1 MGDIMD
7 ICQIDQTNRADID
20 AFLIRQWFCLQM
32 VVHGESFDLSMA
44 DGWYA
49 LEDNEIVGLITY
61 QLIDKAMEILS
72 LDSLLEN
79 QGIGT
84 ALLGQAVKHAKD
96 IGIKRIILT
105 TTNDN
110 LSALRFYQKRGFDIF
125 KINLNAV
132 EQSRK
137 IKPEIPLISM
147 DGIPIKHEIE
157 LELIV

>member
-1 MGDIMD
+1 
-7 ICQIDQTNRADID
+7 
-20 AFLIRQWFCLQM
+20 M
-32 VVHGESFDLSMA
+32 VVQGESIDLSKA

-61 QLIDKAMEILS
+61 QLVDKAMEILS
-72 LDSLLEN
+72 LDSLREKR
-79 QGIGT
+79 GIGT

-137 IKPEIPLISM
+137 IKPEIPLIGM

>member
-1 MGDIMD
+1 
-7 ICQIDQTNRADID
+7 
-20 AFLIRQWFCLQM
+20 M

-72 LDSLLEN
+72 LDSLREKR
-79 QGIGT
+79 GIGT

-137 IKPEIPLISM
+137 IKPEIPLIGM

>member
-1 MGDIMD
+1 M
-7 ICQIDQTNRADID
+7 
-20 AFLIRQWFCLQM
+20 
-32 VVHGESFDLSMA
+32 
-44 DGWYA
+44 
-49 LEDNEIVGLITY
+49 
-61 QLIDKAMEILS
+61 
-72 LDSLLEN
+72 
-79 QGIGT
+79 
-84 ALLGQAVKHAKD
+84 LGQAVKHAKD

-137 IKPEIPLISM
+137 IKPEIPLIGM

>member
-1 MGDIMD
+1 
-7 ICQIDQTNRADID
+7 
-20 AFLIRQWFCLQM
+20 M

-72 LDSLLEN
+72 LDSLREK

-132 EQSRK
+132 EQCRK

>member
-1 MGDIMD
+1 M
-7 ICQIDQTNRADID
+7 
-20 AFLIRQWFCLQM
+20 
-32 VVHGESFDLSMA
+32 
-44 DGWYA
+44 
-49 LEDNEIVGLITY
+49 
-61 QLIDKAMEILS
+61 
-72 LDSLLEN
+72 
-79 QGIGT
+79 
-84 ALLGQAVKHAKD
+84 LGHAVKHAKD

-137 IKPEIPLISM
+137 IKPEIPLIGM